1 MWSDR
6 LASSA
11 RALILSAPSGT
22 GKTTLAKRLVE
33 AIPGARLSIS
43 VTTRPPRGAERQGSD
58 YHFVDGGRF
67 DEMVAGGELA
77 EWALV
82 HSHRYGTPWKA
93 LEEPGEW
100 VVLDIDVQGGMAIKR
115 QSSKAVTVFLLPPT
129 WRELE
134 ARLRGRQTDSEWA
147 IEQRLAAAQAEI
159 GSGLGSYDYVV
170 VNRQLDEAL
179 EDLKAIT
186 RAEASRRPDERDEL
200 RRRFGLA
207 PRR

>member
-6 LASSA
+6 SASSA

-43 VTTRPPRGAERQGSD
+43 VTTRPPRGVERQGSD
-58 YHFVDGGRF
+58 YHFVDGHRF

-82 HSHRYGTPWKA
+82 HGHRYGTPWRA
-93 LEEPGEW
+93 LEAQGEW

-129 WRELE
+129 WSELE
-134 ARLRGRQTDSEWA
+134 ARLRGRQTDSDWA
-147 IEQRLAAAQAEI
+147 IEQRLAAARAEI
-159 GSGLGSYDYVV
+159 DSGLGSYDYVV
-170 VNRQLDEAL
+170 VNRQLDDAL

-200 RRRFGLA
+200 RCRFSLA
-207 PRR
+207 PPR